1 MAWRQRVVIVGAGF
15 AGLAAARALRHERVE
30 ILLLDRN
37 NHHLFQ
43 PLLYQVATSALSPAE
58 IAMPIRS
65 IVRKQKNVEVLYS
78 EVRSVNL
85 AARRLE
91 TSTGPV
97 DYHFLLLATG
107 ARNNYFGHDEWAGA
121 ASGLKTLDDAVEI
134 RRRVLVALEIAEQ
147 ETLEERRR
155 QLLTFCVIGGGPT
168 GVELAGAL
176 SELAQAMAR
185 SDFRH
190 IRSQE
195 ISIVLVEGGPAILG
209 AFSPEMQTSAV
220 RQLALRRV
228 EVRTKARVVNIDRG
242 GVVVRDESGLESK
255 IVASTVLWAAGVR
268 GSSLAET
275 LGVPLDPGGRVIV
288 DASLNVPGYEE
299 VFCAGDMAGC
309 TDARGTRVPG
319 VAPAA
324 LQQGLFIARVIAG
337 RTRGHRVLGGF
348 RYVDKGKL
356 ATIGRSAAVA
366 EFGRLKVSGFVAWVL
381 WLVVH
386 LCFLVGFRNRYLVF
400 CQWVWHYFTNHGGA
414 RLITGSREVGFAWP
428 TQPRRLSMQRES
440 LPPVSGRPTPSRPSG
455 SAV

>member
-15 AGLAAARALRHERVE
+15 AGLAAARALRQERVE

-65 IVRKQKNVEVLYS
+65 ILRNQRNVEVLYS
-78 EVRSVNL
+78 EVLSVNL

-107 ARNNYFGHDEWAGA
+107 ARNNYFGRDDWAA
-121 ASGLKTLDDAVEI
+121 PARGLKTLEDAVEI
-134 RRRVLVALEIAEQ
+134 RRRVLLALEIAEQ
-147 ETLEERRR
+147 ETLETRRR

-176 SELAQAMAR
+176 SELAQNMAQK
-185 SDFRH
+185 DFRH
-190 IRSQE
+190 IRADE

-209 AFSPEMQTSAV
+209 AFAEPLQASAV
-220 RQLALRRV
+220 RQLLARGV
-228 EVRTKARVVNIDRG
+228 NVRAKARMVNIDST
-242 GVVVRDESGLESK
+242 GVVVKDAAGHELHIS
-255 IVASTVLWAAGVR
+255 ASTVLWAAGVR
-268 GSSLAET
+268 GSALGET
-275 LGVPLDPGGRVIV
+275 LGVPLDRSGRVLV

-299 VFCAGDMAGC
+299 VFCAGDLAAC
-309 TDARGTRVPG
+309 TDVRGVPVPG

-324 LQQGLFIARVIAG
+324 LQQGRYVADVIARRV
-337 RTRGHRVLGGF
+337 RGHRDVLGF
-348 RYVDKGKL
+348 RYFDKGKL

-366 EFGRLKVSGFVAWVL
+366 EFGRLKISGVMAWLL
-381 WLVVH
+381 WLFVH
-386 LCFLVGFRNRYLVF
+386 LCFLVGFRNRYLVL
-400 CQWVWHYFTNHGGA
+400 CQWVWHYFTFHGGA
-414 RLITGSREVGFAWP
+414 RLITGPRDLGIDWP
-428 TQPRRLSMQRES
+428 SQPRRLAMQRDTPQRAS
-440 LPPVSGRPTPSRPSG
+440 LPAPPV
-455 SAV
+455 